1 MGVTVSAAGQIVQ
14 SNERGVY
21 IFEALPAGEH
31 WVRAEHPHFES
42 ISQLAYVSANQT
54 RWSSMTLSPVPTLT
68 PLPDPTATATATASP
83 TATPTFTATPT
94 PTPETVDPCNAI
106 LGESYGTLSI
116 VGTPSDRP
124 AAEHAD
130 LNLALR
136 GYVPTDAYRGLID
149 LDGVSDYRAPQLAGL
164 FSDQRTGEFT
174 SVYQVHHWDWATNSR
189 GGRITD
195 PEVTLAGLATERGET
210 VHVPVSGYSIGQG
223 YSVLVL
229 YADMERITLKFT
241 GEDNVIYG
249 YTLHIEGICVDPN
262 LRSLYAQMNATG
274 RSQLPALQ
282 IGQAFGRAI
291 DTEIGVAIRDNGRFM
306 DPRVRKD
313 WWRGR

>member
-1 MGVTVSAAGQIVQ
+1 
-14 SNERGVY
+14 
-21 IFEALPAGEH
+21 
-31 WVRAEHPHFES
+31 
-42 ISQLAYVSANQT
+42 
-54 RWSSMTLSPVPTLT
+54 
-68 PLPDPTATATATASP
+68 
-83 TATPTFTATPT
+83 
-94 PTPETVDPCNAI
+94 

-116 VGTPSDRP
+116 VGAPSDRP

-136 GYVPTDAYRGLID
+136 GYIPTDAYAGLID
-149 LDGVSDYRAPQLAGL
+149 LDGTSDYRAPQLPGL
-164 FSDQRTGEFT
+164 FADERTGEFT
-174 SVYQVHHWDWATNSR
+174 GVYQVHHWDWTTNSR
-189 GGRITD
+189 GAPVTD

-210 VHVPVSGYSIGQG
+210 IHVPVSGYSIGQG

-229 YADMERITLKFT
+229 YADTQRITLKFT

-274 RSQLPALQ
+274 RNRLPALQ
-282 IGQAFGRAI
+282 MGQAFGRAI
-291 DTEIGVAIRDNGRFM
+291 DSEIGVAIRDNGRFM

>member
-1 MGVTVSAAGQIVQ
+1 M
-14 SNERGVY
+14 
-21 IFEALPAGEH
+21 
-31 WVRAEHPHFES
+31 
-42 ISQLAYVSANQT
+42 
-54 RWSSMTLSPVPTLT
+54 
-68 PLPDPTATATATASP
+68 
-83 TATPTFTATPT
+83 
-94 PTPETVDPCNAI
+94 
-106 LGESYGTLSI
+106 GESYGTLSI
-116 VGTPSDRP
+116 VGAPSDRP

-136 GYVPTDAYRGLID
+136 GYVSSDAYRGLID
-149 LDGVSDYRAPQLAGL
+149 LDGTSDYRAPQLPGL
-164 FSDQRTGEFT
+164 FADERTGEFT
-174 SVYQVHHWDWATNSR
+174 NVYQVHHWDWASNSR

-210 VHVPVSGYSIGQG
+210 IHVPVSGYSIGQG

-229 YADMERITLKFT
+229 YADTERITLKFT

-249 YTLHIEGICVDPN
+249 YTLHLEGICVDPN

-274 RSQLPALQ
+274 RSRLPALRM
-282 IGQAFGRAI
+282 GQAFGRAI
-291 DTEIGVAIRDNGRFM
+291 DAEIGVAIRDNGRFM